1 MFKKFTILLA
11 CSIFILVGCAKG
23 KDCNSMILRFDKDP
37 NNLSGDVNVGVDRQS
52 HDKGLFDIIVL
63 LDEKKQGEFFLH
75 AKDPCDSETYGA
87 VMLKTQFFPNGP
99 HTVTLMSKDS
109 NLAIVCQT
117 HTKVVFNNELSSVT
131 MDKGYWFDDPFHFS
145 AVSSLPLTNYI
156 VEVND
161 SNGNKNLYSHN
172 FTGNINAV
180 IPPEV
185 FAEDSQ
191 IYYLKV
197 RDSSG
202 NIKFDERVGRDYD
215 QEVFEENGNGEQMKR
230 EK

>member
-1 MFKKFTILLA
+1 MFKKLIVLLVFPVFLLA
-11 CSIFILVGCAKG
+11 GCAKG
-23 KDCNSMILRFDKDP
+23 GDCNSIVLTFDKDS
-37 NNLSGDVNVGVDRQS
+37 NNLSGDVNVGVG
-52 HDKGLFDIIVL
+52 DKNHNKELFKVIVL
-63 LDEKKQGEFFLH
+63 LDGKRQGEFFSSE
-75 AKDPCDSETYGA
+75 DPCDSEMDGS
-87 VMLKTQFFPNGP
+87 VMIRTQFFTNGP

-117 HTKVVFNNELSSVT
+117 HTKVVFNNELSSVS
-131 MDKGYWFDDPFHFS
+131 KSAGYWFDSPFCFAALSSSPS
-145 AVSSLPLTNYI
+145 ANYI

-161 SNGNKNLYSHN
+161 SNGNINLYSRN
-172 FTGNINAV
+172 FTGDINAV

-202 NIKFDERVGRDYD
+202 NIKFEDWVCMDADKELEYL
-215 QEVFEENGNGEQMKR
+215 
-230 EK
+230 EKKEKH